1 MSPVYYARF
10 LFIFRCNGRGAYAI
24 KQYTLM
30 IITGLAE
37 LAAINVLYKRQY
49 MIGNFVSTATTIYRK
64 TGQGH

>member
-1 MSPVYYARF
+1 
-10 LFIFRCNGRGAYAI
+10 
-24 KQYTLM
+24 M